1 MLMGYTEEE
10 ACDPTQTGA
19 PYSAPVNRMKGV
31 VTSGDGAWSHQ
42 EMGRGHMR
50 DGNTK

>member
-19 PYSAPVNRMKGV
+19 PYSAPGNRMKGV
-31 VTSGDGAWSHQ
+31 VTSGDG
-42 EMGRGHMR
+42 RGHIR
-50 DGNTK
+50 NGNTK